1 MVSVAGLVVCR
12 GYARI
17 RAPDVFFNDVP
28 MQTSDLKKGVAVRY
42 NGETFIVAN
51 CQFVNP
57 GKGAAFTRVKMK
69 NVKSGRSIEVT
80 YKSGE
85 SVEDANMEYRRA
97 QYLYNDRTDYT
108 FMDNASYDQF
118 TLSAEMIGDQSDFLI
133 DGTEVTVVFV
143 DDAPVTLQLP
153 TKMDFK
159 VISAPP
165 GEKGDTATGGTKPVV
180 IETGAT
186 IAVPLFIKEGDKIR
200 VNTETHEYVERA

>member
-1 MVSVAGLVVCR
+1 MC
-12 GYARI
+12 YNP
-17 RAPDVFFNDVP
+17 RAELLFNYVP

-42 NGETFIVAN
+42 NGETFIVAS

-108 FMDNASYDQF
+108 FMDNTSYDQF

-159 VISAPP
+159 VASAPP